1 MTYNEADLKK
11 QLKNE
16 KLKRLYVLYGDE
28 SYLTAFYA
36 EKIASLAVS
45 PEEADFNYDKLD
57 GTSLSANE
65 IIAAAETLPAFA
77 EQRVVTVCDY
87 NVATDAQGADEWESF
102 FGDLPESTVLVF
114 WYCSVMPDG
123 KAKWKKFLTAA
134 QATGFVV
141 EMNHPTV
148 YEAAKLLC
156 GGAKKR
162 GCTLSDKTAELL
174 ATRCGTD
181 MHTLLNELD
190 KLCACAGA
198 GGEITPQMV
207 TALTHETLEA
217 RVFDLSKA
225 IWQGDSARA
234 FSILNTLQ
242 ADKEKPTGILA
253 VLSSAYADVYRVKV
267 VTAAGE
273 RPESLTR
280 DFAYGKRE
288 FVLRNAARDAGK
300 VSLSSLRACI
310 ALLAKADTAMKSS
323 SMDNWWILQ
332 RAVSELLVRARG

>member
-1 MTYNEADLKK
+1 MTYTEADLKK
-11 QLKNE
+11 HLKNE
-16 KLKRLYVLYGDE
+16 SLKRLYVLYGDE

-36 EKIASLAVS
+36 SKIASLAVT
-45 PEEADFNYDKLD
+45 EDEADFNLDRLD
-57 GTSLSANE
+57 GTALSANA
-65 IIAAAETLPAFA
+65 IVAAAETLPAFA
-77 EQRVVTVCDY
+77 ERRAVLVCDY
-87 NVATDAQGADEWESF
+87 NVATDTQGADVWEEF
-102 FGDLPESTVLVF
+102 FEDLPESTVLVF
-114 WYCSVMPDG
+114 WYCSVLPDG
-123 KAKWKKFLTAA
+123 KAKWKKFLAA
-134 QATGFVV
+134 AAKVGFVT
-141 EMNHPTV
+141 EMNHPSV
-148 YEAAKLLC
+148 FEAAKLLC

-162 GCTLSDKTAELL
+162 GCTLSDKVAEQL

-181 MHTLLNELD
+181 LHLLLNELD
-190 KLCACAGA
+190 KLCACAGQ
-198 GGEITPQMV
+198 GGTITADMV

-217 RVFDLSKA
+217 KVFDLSKS

-234 FSILNTLQ
+234 FAILNTLQ
-242 ADKEKPTGILA
+242 ADKEKATGVLA

-267 VTAAGE
+267 AQAAGE

-300 VSLSSLRACI
+300 VSLATLRACI

-332 RAVSELLVRARG
+332 RTVSELLTRARG